1 MQENEWKGH
10 YDTQGLPCVSFHH
23 RNQEHTGIVDTGFNG
38 FAQLPFMYRDLS
50 KPARSGYS
58 SLADGMQSLTYF
70 VEETITF
77 ADRSV
82 TGLVQYPSGL
92 GGSVLLGMGFLK
104 QFKLKLIVSPL
115 NYRVILRQDD

>member
-1 MQENEWKGH
+1 
-10 YDTQGLPCVSFHH
+10 
-23 RNQEHTGIVDTGFNG
+23 
-38 FAQLPFMYRDLS
+38 
-50 KPARSGYS
+50 
-58 SLADGMQSLTYF
+58 MQSLTYF